1 MVKDYVSD
9 LITNV
14 KNASDAGKES
24 LLFPYSKFGMAIAE
38 AMERVGYVKGV
49 SKKGKKISKF
59 IEIKLSYIDATPK
72 ITGVERVSKFSR
84 RVYYGAKDIKP
95 VLGGFSSIFL
105 STTKGI
111 LNDREAKKEGVGG
124 EALFRIW

>member
-1 MVKDYVSD
+1 M
-9 LITNV
+9 